1 MKLLTPH
8 LSTFKSTDMAR
19 GKQILEGEGGGRAG
33 TGSDLTDPLLIQFEV
48 ERDFLG
54 VGIHVIK
61 MLIYL
66 LDEAMQCNV
75 PYKCWIFEPF

>member
-19 GKQILEGEGGGRAG
+19 GKQILEGEGGGSRAG

-48 ERDFLG
+48 ERDFFRG
-54 VGIHVIK
+54 G
-61 MLIYL
+61 
-66 LDEAMQCNV
+66 DSRN
-75 PYKCWIFEPF
+75 